1 LTPFHGGPRH
11 SHGEPTKPENW
22 SNFYKRIPRFGV
34 PEGLAPDR
42 GPHFVAETTQ
52 GISRFL
58 NMEWDLHT
66 TETALR

>member
-1 LTPFHGGPRH
+1 MVAQGTPMGNQQSQKIGQIF
-11 SHGEPTKPENW
+11 TK
-22 SNFYKRIPRFGV
+22 KIPRFGV